1 MSQENQDYTTSP
13 LIQYANNLEKI
24 LINCTKY
31 DILTRKIYERKIQ
44 NLAQLAINKGIDVD
58 DVVKEIHQEEKNEK
72 LKEKIKEGNNI
83 NEKKGDINE
92 IEIENIANQIY
103 CKDFYNNLTQYLKRK
118 KESLKIN
125 NIFKFSFISS
135 KSVY

>member
-125 NIFKFSFISS
+125 NIFN
-135 KSVY
+135 

>member
-1 MSQENQDYTTSP
+1 MSQENQDYSTSP

-31 DILTRKIYERKIQ
+31 DILTRKLYERQIQ

-83 NEKKGDINE
+83 NEKKRDINE
-92 IEIENIANQIY
+92 IEIDNISNQIY
-103 CKDFYNNLTQYLKRK
+103 CKDFYNNLTQFLKRK
-118 KESLKIN
+118 KEALKIN
-125 NIFKFSFISS
+125 NIFN
-135 KSVY
+135 

>member
-1 MSQENQDYTTSP
+1 MSQENQDYSTSP

-31 DILTRKIYERKIQ
+31 DILTRKIYERQIQ

-83 NEKKGDINE
+83 NDKKRDINE
-92 IEIENIANQIY
+92 IEIDNISNQIY
-103 CKDFYNNLTQYLKRK
+103 CKDFYNNLTQFLKRK
-118 KESLKIN
+118 KEALKIN
-125 NIFKFSFISS
+125 NIFN
-135 KSVY
+135 

>member
-1 MSQENQDYTTSP
+1 MSQENQDYSASP

-31 DILTRKIYERKIQ
+31 DILTRKLYERQIQ

-58 DVVKEIHQEEKNEK
+58 DVVKEIHQEQKNEK

-83 NEKKGDINE
+83 NEKKRDIND
-92 IEIENIANQIY
+92 IEIDNISNQIY
-103 CKDFYNNLTQYLKRK
+103 CKDFYNNLTQFLKRK
-118 KESLKIN
+118 KEALKIN
-125 NIFKFSFISS
+125 NIFN
-135 KSVY
+135 

>member
-1 MSQENQDYTTSP
+1 MSQENQDYSTSP

-31 DILTRKIYERKIQ
+31 DILTRKLYERQIQ

-83 NEKKGDINE
+83 NEKKRDIND
-92 IEIENIANQIY
+92 IEIDNISNQIY
-103 CKDFYNNLTQYLKRK
+103 CKDFYNNLTQFLKRK
-118 KESLKIN
+118 KEALKIN
-125 NIFKFSFISS
+125 NIFN
-135 KSVY
+135 

>member
-1 MSQENQDYTTSP
+1 MSQENQDYSTSP

-31 DILTRKIYERKIQ
+31 DILTRKLYERQIQ

-72 LKEKIKEGNNI
+72 LKEKIKEGNNL
-83 NEKKGDINE
+83 NEKKKDINE
-92 IEIENIANQIY
+92 IEIDNISNQIY
-103 CKDFYNNLTQYLKRK
+103 CKDFYNNLTQFLKRK

-125 NIFKFSFISS
+125 NIFN
-135 KSVY
+135 

>member
-1 MSQENQDYTTSP
+1 MSQENQDYSTSP

-31 DILTRKIYERKIQ
+31 DILTRKIYERQIQ

-58 DVVKEIHQEEKNEK
+58 DVVKEIHQEQKNEK

-83 NEKKGDINE
+83 NEQKKDINE
-92 IEIENIANQIY
+92 IEIDNISNQIY
-103 CKDFYNNLTQYLKRK
+103 CKDFYNNLTQFLKRK

-125 NIFKFSFISS
+125 NIFN
-135 KSVY
+135 

>member
-1 MSQENQDYTTSP
+1 MSQENQDYSTSP

-31 DILTRKIYERKIQ
+31 DILTRKLYERQIQ

-83 NEKKGDINE
+83 NEKKRDIND
-92 IEIENIANQIY
+92 IEIDNISNQIY
-103 CKDFYNNLTQYLKRK
+103 YKDFYNNLTQFLKRK
-118 KESLKIN
+118 KEALKIN
-125 NIFKFSFISS
+125 NIFN
-135 KSVY
+135 

>member
-1 MSQENQDYTTSP
+1 MSQENQDFSTSP

-31 DILTRKIYERKIQ
+31 DILTRKIYERQIQ

-58 DVVKEIHQEEKNEK
+58 DVVKEIHQEQKNEK
-72 LKEKIKEGNNI
+72 LREKIKEGNII
-83 NEKKGDINE
+83 NEKKKDINE
-92 IEIENIANQIY
+92 IEIDNISNQIY
-103 CKDFYNNLTQYLKRK
+103 CKDFYNNLTQFLKRK

-125 NIFKFSFISS
+125 NIFN
-135 KSVY
+135 

>member
-1 MSQENQDYTTSP
+1 MSQENQDYSTSP

-31 DILTRKIYERKIQ
+31 DILTRKIYERQIQ

-83 NEKKGDINE
+83 NEKKRDINE
-92 IEIENIANQIY
+92 IEIDNISNQIY
-103 CKDFYNNLTQYLKRK
+103 CKDFYNNLNQFLKRK

-125 NIFKFSFISS
+125 NIFN
-135 KSVY
+135 

>member
-1 MSQENQDYTTSP
+1 MSQENQDYSTSP

-31 DILTRKIYERKIQ
+31 DILTRKIYERQIQ

-83 NEKKGDINE
+83 NEKKRDIND
-92 IEIENIANQIY
+92 IEIDNISNQIY
-103 CKDFYNNLTQYLKRK
+103 CKDFYNNLTQFLKRK
-118 KESLKIN
+118 KEALKIN
-125 NIFKFSFISS
+125 NIFN
-135 KSVY
+135 

>member
-1 MSQENQDYTTSP
+1 MSQENQDYSASP

-31 DILTRKIYERKIQ
+31 DILTRKLYERQIQ

-83 NEKKGDINE
+83 NEKKRDIND
-92 IEIENIANQIY
+92 IEIDNISNQIY
-103 CKDFYNNLTQYLKRK
+103 CKDFYNNLTQFLKRK
-118 KESLKIN
+118 KEALKIN
-125 NIFKFSFISS
+125 NIFN
-135 KSVY
+135 

>member
-1 MSQENQDYTTSP
+1 MSQENQDYSTSP

-31 DILTRKIYERKIQ
+31 DILTRKIYERQIQ

-58 DVVKEIHQEEKNEK
+58 DVVKEIHQEQKNEK

-83 NEKKGDINE
+83 NEKKKDINE
-92 IEIENIANQIY
+92 IEIDNISNQIY
-103 CKDFYNNLTQYLKRK
+103 CKDFYNNLTQFLKRK

-125 NIFKFSFISS
+125 NIFN
-135 KSVY
+135 

>member
-1 MSQENQDYTTSP
+1 MSQENQDYSTSP

-31 DILTRKIYERKIQ
+31 DILTRKIYERQIQ

-58 DVVKEIHQEEKNEK
+58 DVVKEIHQEQKNEK

-83 NEKKGDINE
+83 NEKK
-92 IEIENIANQIY
+92 
-103 CKDFYNNLTQYLKRK
+103 KRYK
-118 KESLKIN
+118 
-125 NIFKFSFISS
+125 
-135 KSVY
+135 

>member
-1 MSQENQDYTTSP
+1 MSQENQDYSASP

-31 DILTRKIYERKIQ
+31 DILTRKLYERQIQ
-44 NLAQLAINKGIDVD
+44 NLAQLAINKGINVD

-83 NEKKGDINE
+83 NEKKRDIND
-92 IEIENIANQIY
+92 IEIDNISNQIY
-103 CKDFYNNLTQYLKRK
+103 CKDFYNNLTQFLKRK
-118 KESLKIN
+118 KEALKIN
-125 NIFKFSFISS
+125 NIFN
-135 KSVY
+135 

>member
-1 MSQENQDYTTSP
+1 MSQENQDYSTSP

-31 DILTRKIYERKIQ
+31 DILTRKLYERQIQ

-58 DVVKEIHQEEKNEK
+58 DVVKEIHQEQKNEK

-83 NEKKGDINE
+83 NEKKRDIND
-92 IEIENIANQIY
+92 IEIDNISNQIY
-103 CKDFYNNLTQYLKRK
+103 CKDFYNNLTQFLKRK
-118 KESLKIN
+118 KEALKIN
-125 NIFKFSFISS
+125 NIFN
-135 KSVY
+135 

>member
-1 MSQENQDYTTSP
+1 MSQENQDFSTSP

-31 DILTRKIYERKIQ
+31 DILTRKIYERQIQ

-58 DVVKEIHQEEKNEK
+58 DVVKEIHQEQKNEK
-72 LKEKIKEGNNI
+72 LKEKIKEGNII
-83 NEKKGDINE
+83 NEKKKDINE
-92 IEIENIANQIY
+92 IEIDNISNQIY
-103 CKDFYNNLTQYLKRK
+103 CKDFYNNLTQFLKRK

-125 NIFKFSFISS
+125 NIFN
-135 KSVY
+135 

>member
-1 MSQENQDYTTSP
+1 MSQENQDYSTSP

-31 DILTRKIYERKIQ
+31 DILTRKIYERQIQ
-44 NLAQLAINKGIDVD
+44 NLAQLAIDKGIDVD

-83 NEKKGDINE
+83 NEKKRDIND
-92 IEIENIANQIY
+92 IEIDNISNQIY
-103 CKDFYNNLTQYLKRK
+103 CKDFYNNLTQFLKRK

-125 NIFKFSFISS
+125 NIFN
-135 KSVY
+135 

>member
-1 MSQENQDYTTSP
+1 MSQENQDFSTSP

-31 DILTRKIYERKIQ
+31 DILTRKLYERQIQ

-83 NEKKGDINE
+83 NEKKRDIND
-92 IEIENIANQIY
+92 IEIDNISNQIY
-103 CKDFYNNLTQYLKRK
+103 CKDFYNNLTQFLKRK
-118 KESLKIN
+118 KEALKIN
-125 NIFKFSFISS
+125 NIFN
-135 KSVY
+135 

>member
-1 MSQENQDYTTSP
+1 MSQENQDYSTSP

-31 DILTRKIYERKIQ
+31 DILTRKIYERQIQ
-44 NLAQLAINKGIDVD
+44 NLAQLAINKGIGVD
-58 DVVKEIHQEEKNEK
+58 DVVKEIHQEQKNEK

-83 NEKKGDINE
+83 NEKKKDINE
-92 IEIENIANQIY
+92 IEIDNISNQIY
-103 CKDFYNNLTQYLKRK
+103 CKDFYNNLTQFLKRK

-125 NIFKFSFISS
+125 NIFN
-135 KSVY
+135 

>member
-1 MSQENQDYTTSP
+1 MSQENQDYSASP

-31 DILTRKIYERKIQ
+31 DILTRKIYERQIQ

-58 DVVKEIHQEEKNEK
+58 DVVKEIHQEQKNEK

-83 NEKKGDINE
+83 NEKKKDINE
-92 IEIENIANQIY
+92 IEIDNISNQIY
-103 CKDFYNNLTQYLKRK
+103 CKDFYNNLTQFLKRK

-125 NIFKFSFISS
+125 NIFN
-135 KSVY
+135 

>member
-1 MSQENQDYTTSP
+1 MSQENQDYSASP

-31 DILTRKIYERKIQ
+31 DILTRKLYERKIQ

-58 DVVKEIHQEEKNEK
+58 DVVEEIHQEEKNEK
-72 LKEKIKEGNNI
+72 LKEKIIEGNNI
-83 NEKKGDINE
+83 NEKKRDINE
-92 IEIENIANQIY
+92 IEIDNISKQIY

-125 NIFKFSFISS
+125 SMFN
-135 KSVY
+135 